1 MMEPLFENRF
11 TWTEE
16 TNKEFAAAW
25 TYQRREF
32 VLLIAFISVV
42 IVMTTVGIIC
52 NTVPRT
58 PYEIFLIVVILILF
72 CTVLRTWFRFKQSE
86 KIYLIR
92 EREKCHGQVSEQI
105 TFVGEDYT
113 HVHVLTGNTWHYEL
127 EVIAR
132 YRESKHM
139 LYLLTAGGQCLIFNK
154 DGFVKGTLEEFKA
167 FLKER
172 YPQFKMK

>member
-25 TYQRREF
+25 TYQRGEF

-58 PYEIFLIVVILILF
+58 PYEMFLIVVILILF
-72 CTVLRTWFRFKQSE
+72 LRF
-86 KIYLIR
+86 YA
-92 EREKCHGQVSEQI
+92 H
-105 TFVGEDYT
+105 
-113 HVHVLTGNTWHYEL
+113 
-127 EVIAR
+127 
-132 YRESKHM
+132 
-139 LYLLTAGGQCLIFNK
+139 
-154 DGFVKGTLEEFKA
+154 GFVLSSQKKSISSVKGKNATAKSANKSRL
-167 FLKER
+167 
-172 YPQFKMK
+172 